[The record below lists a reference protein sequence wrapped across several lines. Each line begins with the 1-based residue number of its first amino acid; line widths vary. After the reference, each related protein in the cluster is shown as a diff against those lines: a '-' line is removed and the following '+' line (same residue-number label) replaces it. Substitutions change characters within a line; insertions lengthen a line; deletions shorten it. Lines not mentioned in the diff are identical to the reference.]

1 LTLEDE
7 ISQILRQLGFTN
19 SQATVYLTLLKLH
32 IADGK
37 TISKVSKKAR
47 QEVYRILAELE
58 EKSLIERI
66 ITSPIE
72 FEPVPIKDCLSS
84 LIEQRRKE
92 IFEIEKKAQESL
104 QQFKETK
111 ANVLQDNTQFILIP
125 KKKTLLR
132 RLKTAIAT
140 TQNSISCVCSGH
152 GCLHPLFDLSP
163 TFQKAL
169 GRGVAIR
176 WILDKQLDIDMD
188 SLPMNLRFLLENP
201 LFKLGVVTSQVKEKI
216 FIYDQKE
223 LYLSLY
229 PDRDYLQSPTLCSTS
244 APLVELSQNYFDALW
259 KKAIKVNV

>member
-7 ISQILRQLGFTN
+7 ITQILVQLGFTN

-72 FEPVPIKDCLSS
+72 FEPVPIRDCLSS

-104 QQFKETK
+104 QQFKENK
-111 ANVLQDNTQFILIP
+111 AVELQDNAQFVLIP
-125 KKKTLLR
+125 KKKALLR
-132 RLKTAIAT
+132 RLKTAVAT
-140 TQNSISCVCSGH
+140 TQNSISCFCSGQ

-163 TFQKAL
+163 TFQKVL

-176 WILDKQLDIDMD
+176 WILDKQLDKD
-188 SLPMNLRFLLENP
+188 SLSLNLRFLLENS
-201 LFKLGVVTSQVKEKI
+201 LFKLGVVTSPVREKI

-223 LYLSLY
+223 LYLSVY
-229 PDRDYLQSPTLCSTS
+229 PDRDYLQSPTLCSNS

-259 KKAIKVNV
+259 KKAVKVNV